1 MRVDL
6 TTAVN
11 EQPESHRG
19 ESDDQANAFLAALG
33 QFFPT
38 AQSVPDRTPSGTPGT
53 DGNPG
58 GISTGGATSSA
69 DARAGAGVPNAIAS
83 NVVTPTLT
91 RPTGIVGMQV
101 APMVGAKPQPL
112 APTLSLIGVQNLPIT
127 PKSAPASTGLPAADV
142 APTVNLMPQPLAP
155 TLSLIGVQN
164 LPITPKSAPAST
176 GLPAADVAPTVN
188 LMPQPLAPTSPV
200 DAMSTIAIP
209 SGTPGRRLGTAKP
222 AGPGALPDVPDSPT
236 AMAASTELASPGRAQ
251 GSASSA
257 RAGDP
262 GAVPVSDG
270 FLGLRQGTNRIAHA
284 PDKGLSTTEPAEVKP
299 SRAAES
305 WSEPTGLP
313 AVGQARAEIVVTRS
327 LAARIAP
334 QVQTQIAPY
343 ITALRHGPDGTHQ
356 ITVLLH
362 PVELGQVQVVV
373 ELRSGTV
380 NLELTGAHG
389 AAHEALLSAMPALR
403 RELTD
408 AGLTVGRTDV
418 LSQNPG
424 TAGGATSS
432 HLGSGGRP
440 APETWSNRA
449 SAPATVG
456 QLAPE
461 PPSTPQWRV
470 GHSGAVD
477 VTI

>member
-1 MRVDL
+1 
-6 TTAVN
+6 
-11 EQPESHRG
+11 
-19 ESDDQANAFLAALG
+19 
-33 QFFPT
+33 
-38 AQSVPDRTPSGTPGT
+38 
-53 DGNPG
+53 
-58 GISTGGATSSA
+58 
-69 DARAGAGVPNAIAS
+69 
-83 NVVTPTLT
+83 
-91 RPTGIVGMQV
+91 
-101 APMVGAKPQPL
+101 
-112 APTLSLIGVQNLPIT
+112 
-127 PKSAPASTGLPAADV
+127 
-142 APTVNLMPQPLAP
+142 
-155 TLSLIGVQN
+155 
-164 LPITPKSAPAST
+164 
-176 GLPAADVAPTVN
+176 
-188 LMPQPLAPTSPV
+188 
-200 DAMSTIAIP
+200 
-209 SGTPGRRLGTAKP
+209 
-222 AGPGALPDVPDSPT
+222 
-236 AMAASTELASPGRAQ
+236 MAASTELASPGRAQ

>member
-101 APMVGAKPQPL
+101 APMVGAK
-112 APTLSLIGVQNLPIT
+112 
-127 PKSAPASTGLPAADV
+127 
-142 APTVNLMPQPLAP
+142 PQPLAP